1 MTEFQ
6 SVSSMKV
13 RREGSEGV
21 LLKNCSFQHVF
32 IWRFEQSSEEKRQ
45 TGELA
50 WSFFL
55 AQLPLLCLRPFCCGG
70 FFVMVLVA
78 FGSMYRMCREVLTL

>member
-50 WSFFL
+50 WSFFWHSCHSSVCVL
-55 AQLPLLCLRPFCCGG
+55 SAVEASLLLFWLLLGLCTGCAVKF
-70 FFVMVLVA
+70 
-78 FGSMYRMCREVLTL
+78 